1 MIICCRV
8 LCNRCCISTF
18 KRFVCGLLEGF
29 RYGGKS
35 FKGLFNGMIN
45 DVVDIHGVF
54 KAHLKL
60 CGMNV
65 NVHEIFFDIEE
76 KNGEGIFVLHQER
89 RVGVLY
95 CLGNGLVTYVATVD
109 KVVLIRPVCTRHNR
123 SGNKTA
129 YFERSFSA
137 LDRDQ
142 ILAHL
147 TSIH

>member
-1 MIICCRV
+1 
-8 LCNRCCISTF
+8 
-18 KRFVCGLLEGF
+18 
-29 RYGGKS
+29 
-35 FKGLFNGMIN
+35 MIN

-76 KNGEGIFVLHQER
+76 KNGEGIFVLHHER

-95 CLGNGLVTYVATVD
+95 CLCNGLVTYVATID
-109 KVVLIRPVCTRHNR
+109 KVVLIRSVCTRHNR

-137 LDRDQ
+137 LDRNQ

-147 TSIH
+147 TPVH